1 LIRIIITSAG
11 GKLIPSLTKFL
22 KNDKQLQGLYI
33 VGIDKKKFKKNT
45 YLDKKYL
52 INEIREKNYIIKL
65 LEICKKEKINLV
77 IPYSDFEARV
87 IAKFK
92 NKLTKI
98 GIKVLVNDSK
108 IIKLISNKYL
118 TYNILKREGVS
129 VPKYKLA
136 KNLPVLKRVL
146 NEFNYPQIGVVIKPI
161 SSLGGRGVIILKGKK
176 DKLERWIGK
185 GKRETLFAK
194 EKKLFSDKVF
204 QYGPVMVM
212 EILKSPAYDVD
223 LFSFK
228 KKNFFIIRKR
238 INPSGI
244 PYKGNIILK
253 NKEIENYCKKIS
265 KILNIKFL
273 VDIDLLTSSQTNKP
287 VLLEINPRPSGSLVA
302 TYFVNAPLFS
312 LAIAKILKKKYFFDY
327 SKVKSNKCI
336 KLIN

>member
-1 LIRIIITSAG
+1 MIRIIITSAG

-33 VGIDKKKFKKNT
+33 VGIDKKKIKKNT